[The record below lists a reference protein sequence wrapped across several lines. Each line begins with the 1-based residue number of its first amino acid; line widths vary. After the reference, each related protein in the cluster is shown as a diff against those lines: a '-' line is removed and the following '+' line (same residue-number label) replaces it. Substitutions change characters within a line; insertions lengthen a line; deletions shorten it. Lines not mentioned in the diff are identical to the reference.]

1 MKPATQRIAA
11 ALRPVCI
18 AGDRILPGKRLLV
31 LGWHRVDAHGGGVST
46 RRDVFER
53 QLEVLEE
60 WNASVLPL
68 ATATAMLDTGELP
81 ERAVCLTFDDGYA
94 STVDTAWP
102 LLRKRNFAASMYVV
116 TDYLNGDR
124 YFQWDAEGH
133 TDPRARLVDRA
144 TVRDVWSD
152 GLTIG
157 SHTASHPWLPH
168 LSDAQIDDELRRSRD
183 VLEDLLSTRID
194 SLAYPK
200 GGWCTRVWHSAVR
213 AGYTLGVTTDR
224 GRNTRRRER
233 LLLRRSL
240 VPDSVEDFRL
250 MLDGAYDWLRPVDR
264 WRIRKGPVW

>member
-1 MKPATQRIAA
+1 MKPAIQRIATI
-11 ALRPVCI
+11 LRPLSV
-18 AGDRILPGKRLLV
+18 AAERVRTANRLLV
-31 LGWHRVDAHGGGVST
+31 LGWHRVDVQGGGVST

-53 QLEVLEE
+53 QLDVLDE
-60 WNASVLPL
+60 WGAHVFPL
-68 ATATAMLDTGELP
+68 DEAAQLLDEARLP

-102 LLRKRNFAASMYVV
+102 LLRKRNYAASMFVV

-124 YFQWDAEGH
+124 YFPWDVDGH
-133 TDPRARLVDRA
+133 ADPRARLVDRA

-168 LSDAQIDDELRRSRD
+168 LSDAAIDDELCRSRD
-183 VLEDLLSTRID
+183 VLEDLLGTRVD

-200 GGWCTRVWHSAVR
+200 GGWSTAVWHSAVR
-213 AGYTLGVTTDR
+213 AGYSLGVTTDR
-224 GRNTRRRER
+224 GRNSRRRER

-240 VPDSVEDFRL
+240 TPDSVEDFRL
-250 MLDGAYDWLRPVDR
+250 MLDGAFDWLRPIDQ
-264 WRIRKGPVW
+264 WRIRNGPVW

>member
-1 MKPATQRIAA
+1 VKPATQRIAT
-11 ALRPVCI
+11 ALRPVSVAVENI
-18 AGDRILPGKRLLV
+18 RPGNRLLV
-31 LGWHRVDAHGGGVST
+31 LGWHRVDSLGGGVST

-53 QLEVLEE
+53 QLDVLDE
-60 WNASVLPL
+60 WGATVLPL
-68 ATATAMLDTGELP
+68 AEATAQLDSGRLP
-81 ERAVCLTFDDGYA
+81 ERATCLTFDDGYA

-102 LLRKRNFAASMYVV
+102 LLRKRNYAATMFVV

-124 YFQWDAEGH
+124 YFQWDADGH
-133 TDPRARLVDRA
+133 TDPRARLVDRS

-168 LSDAQIDDELRRSRD
+168 LSDAEIDDELCRSRD
-183 VLEDLLSTRID
+183 ALQELLGVRVD

-200 GGWCTRVWHSAVR
+200 GGWSTAVWHSAAR
-213 AGYTLGVTTDR
+213 AGYTIGVTTDR
-224 GRNTRRRER
+224 GRNGRGRER